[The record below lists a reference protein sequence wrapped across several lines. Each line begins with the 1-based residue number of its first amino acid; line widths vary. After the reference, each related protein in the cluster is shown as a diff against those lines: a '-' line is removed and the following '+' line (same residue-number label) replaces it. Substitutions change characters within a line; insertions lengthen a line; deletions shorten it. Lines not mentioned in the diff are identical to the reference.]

1 MPIGML
7 IKKHARHELSS
18 MLNCTSAPSIS
29 CAASATRPIAALYM
43 PIALRRSA
51 PWKETP
57 MIARTCGINIAPATP
72 WARRPTISTVAFG
85 ARPHAS
91 EERVNSAT
99 PSKYS
104 GADRGCRQAS
114 RL

>member
-43 PIALRRSA
+43 PIALRRPA

-72 WARRPTISTVAFG
+72 WARPRRS
-85 ARPHAS
+85 ARS
-91 EERVNSAT
+91 RSAPGRT
-99 PSKYS
+99 LARK
-104 GADRGCRQAS
+104 G
-114 RL
+114 